1 MNLESSTSG
10 DQSRFCSLDDE
21 SVHIHPV
28 TSLTKPRRLKETTAF
43 DVYGAWLFTS
53 DYRVALLV
61 ADELPQYFEDSGA
74 ILSGYISQVRNRAE
88 SQYVDCG
95 DWIGLLQDAGEGH
108 LEVETDNW
116 KAFVMSFDTAVEYV
130 LRNKDD
136 YGLNPNATW
145 YVV

>member
-1 MNLESSTSG
+1 MTHEQTSSRPIDT
-10 DQSRFCSLDDE
+10 RCSLDDE

-74 ILSGYISQVRNRAE
+74 ILSGYIEQVRNQGQ
-88 SQYVDCG
+88 SGFFDCG
-95 DWIGLLQDAGEGH
+95 DWIGLLQDVGEGH

-130 LRNKDD
+130 LHNKDE
-136 YGLNPNATW
+136 YGLDPDATW